1 MKLTI
6 NNNQN
11 ETKNVQNAQVINP
24 TTAADHSG
32 EYVEFEEVKDEANPN
47 KGAGS
52 KGQGANKGTARNNGI
67 TASRHNGKEKGAAY
81 SVTTYT
87 TKKGGTASLLFGFPT
102 QEDAQAVADK
112 CAKSINATWRYSDTG
127 EKRYALSLGT
137 RYGDTAKTLCDALN
151 AGDKKAI
158 DKACKDSCAIYDKV
172 VAEGMAAR
180 EEKKQEREAKKKGQ
194 GAGSKG
200 QEKAYTAEDIAKM
213 LKAVAQGKP
222 VPKEI
227 MKYMAA

>member
-1 MKLTI
+1 MANKKS
-6 NNNQN
+6 NNN
-11 ETKNVQNAQVINP
+11 ESVNVQNAQVTNQYNVV
-24 TTAADHSG
+24 S
-32 EYVEFEEVKDEANPN
+32 
-47 KGAGS
+47 
-52 KGQGANKGTARNNGI
+52 
-67 TASRHNGKEKGAAY
+67 
-81 SVTTYT
+81 YT

-158 DKACKDSCAIYDKV
+158 DKACKESVAIYDKV
-172 VAEGMAAR
+172 VADGMAERAA
-180 EEKKQEREAKKKGQ
+180 KKAEREAKKKGQ

-200 QEKAYTAEDIAKM
+200 QEKTYTQSELAEWLRKLNSDTAKE
-213 LKAVAQGKP
+213 KAAAAKFFNELAKVA
-222 VPKEI
+222 
-227 MKYMAA
+227 

>member
-1 MKLTI
+1 M
-6 NNNQN
+6 
-11 ETKNVQNAQVINP
+11 
-24 TTAADHSG
+24 
-32 EYVEFEEVKDEANPN
+32 
-47 KGAGS
+47 
-52 KGQGANKGTARNNGI
+52 ANKNNKNNESVN
-67 TASRHNGKEKGAAY
+67 TSAVY

-180 EEKKQEREAKKKGQ
+180 EAKKQEREAKKKGQ

-200 QEKAYTAEDIAKM
+200 QEKAYTQSELAEWLRKLNSDTAKE
-213 LKAVAQGKP
+213 KAAAEKFFNELAKVA
-222 VPKEI
+222 
-227 MKYMAA
+227 